1 VYCIYL
7 VNDVISN
14 QEGLDFNLDM
24 DGTSNNHY
32 NVEFFSPLLNQ
43 ELCPSESRQ
52 EKKTHTR

>member
-1 VYCIYL
+1 MYCIYL

-24 DGTSNNHY
+24 DGTSNNQY
-32 NVEFFSPLLNQ
+32 NVEFLSPLLNQ

-52 EKKTHTR
+52 EKKTHSR